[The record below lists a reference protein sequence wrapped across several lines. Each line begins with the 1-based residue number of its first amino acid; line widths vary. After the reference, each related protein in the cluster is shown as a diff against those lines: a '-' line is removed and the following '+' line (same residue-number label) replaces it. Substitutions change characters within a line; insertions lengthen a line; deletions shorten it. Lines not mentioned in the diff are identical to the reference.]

1 MNENIYANIFVV
13 IALLVIFAVVFLI
26 PQAIGLGVYRFLKP
40 RNVVF
45 AALAGF
51 LLPLILYGAVVGYLW
66 FGTKPTPASELPSGE
81 GDMVGPAI
89 AGFGLIMNV
98 GGGMI
103 LYSYL
108 FAKNLRRTTLKN
120 ESGTNDLP

>member
-1 MNENIYANIFVV
+1 MNENTYANIFVV

-40 RNVVF
+40 RSAL

-51 LLPLILYGAVVGYLW
+51 LVPLILYCAVVGYLW
-66 FGTKPTPASELPSGE
+66 FGTPPTPASELPSGE
-81 GDMVGPAI
+81 GDIVGPVI
-89 AGFGLIMNV
+89 AGFGLIMNI
-98 GGGMI
+98 GGGLI

-108 FAKNLRRTTLKN
+108 LSKNLRRTTLKN
-120 ESGTNDLP
+120 ESGTNELP